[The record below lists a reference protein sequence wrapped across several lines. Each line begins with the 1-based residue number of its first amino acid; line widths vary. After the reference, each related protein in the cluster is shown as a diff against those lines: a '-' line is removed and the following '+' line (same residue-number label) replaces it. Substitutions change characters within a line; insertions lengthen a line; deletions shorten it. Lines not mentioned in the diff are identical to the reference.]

1 MKLEVGMHVRTREGI
16 GKVVE
21 HKKHESWGY
30 LVKIIG
36 QYSCYTHTSNGELP
50 DVIKASHNIID
61 LIEAGDII
69 EVNEFKGNYEVKQFG
84 LELSIIKD
92 EYIYNLN
99 SLHCKLN
106 IKSIVTKQQFES
118 MKYEVKEDE

>member
-1 MKLEVGMHVRTREGI
+1 MLKIEEGMYVKTKKGI

-36 QYSCYTHTSNGELP
+36 QYSCYTHTSNGKLT

-61 LIEAGDII
+61 LIEAGDYVNGNKVIRIETSSYPEDKNVKII
-69 EVNEFKGNYEVKQFG
+69 VCCGDDDYYVYYNEDIKTILIKEQYENNCYR
-84 LELSIIKD
+84 ID
-92 EYIYNLN
+92 E
-99 SLHCKLN
+99 
-106 IKSIVTKQQFES
+106 
-118 MKYEVKEDE
+118 

>member
-1 MKLEVGMHVRTREGI
+1 MKLEKGMYVKTNDGIIDKVTIDYKGYCNSPTCNCKHVSCERNYYDRDKI
-16 GKVVE
+16 LKV
-21 HKKHESWGY
+21 
-30 LVKIIG
+30 
-36 QYSCYTHTSNGELP
+36 
-50 DVIKASHNIID
+50 SHNIID

>member
-1 MKLEVGMHVRTREGI
+1 MKLEEGMYVKTKKYGI
-16 GKVVE
+16 AKVIGNVDDNKFNIDIF
-21 HKKHESWGY
+21 KKDGIT
-30 LVKIIG
+30 LRCQKMKDI
-36 QYSCYTHTSNGELP
+36 
-50 DVIKASHNIID
+50 IKASYNIID